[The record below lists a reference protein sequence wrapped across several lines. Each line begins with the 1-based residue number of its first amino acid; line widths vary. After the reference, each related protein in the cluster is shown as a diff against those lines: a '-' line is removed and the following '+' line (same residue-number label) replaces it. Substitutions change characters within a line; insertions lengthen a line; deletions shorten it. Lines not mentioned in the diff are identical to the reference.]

1 MNNDNDLLEL
11 YDNDQDAEGALDKNK
26 EPFSINLLGVIMV
39 LGFLVVIGM
48 ILFKNLSNEQVNREA
63 LLLRQVELL
72 NILKTSQNQQEIHF
86 AVNEYDSLARILEKI
101 DNR

>member
-11 YDNDQDAEGALDKNK
+11 YDNYQEVEEAIDKK
-26 EPFSINLLGVIMV
+26 KDPLSINLLGIIMV

-48 ILFKNLSNEQVNREA
+48 ILFKNLSNEHVNREV

-72 NILKTSQNQQEIHF
+72 NILKTSRNQQEMHY
-86 AVNEYDSLARILEKI
+86 AVNEYDSLAHILERI

>member
-11 YDNDQDAEGALDKNK
+11 NDGNHDAADTINTKKEAL
-26 EPFSINLLGVIMV
+26 SINLLGVIIV

-48 ILFKNLSNEQVNREA
+48 IFLKNASNNHISRDVI
-63 LLLRQVELL
+63 LLRQVELL
-72 NILKTSQNQQEIHF
+72 NILKTSRNQQEMQYV
-86 AVNEYDSLARILEKI
+86 VNEYDSLALILEQI